1 MSIRRQLRALDARG
15 STLTLVGEVSVE
27 ALDHELRVHADPDRA
42 VREKAY
48 LKSELTHYGVSVPTL
63 HRLAKA
69 TGRHLDR
76 QSLLRLATG
85 LWDEPTSA
93 PVHERRYLAADLL
106 AHRVDLLEVGDIAVL
121 ERLLRQSR
129 TWALVDTLAPSV
141 VGPLDERLPGRLDA
155 TLDRWVEDDDFW
167 MRRAA
172 LLTHLIPLR
181 RQRGD
186 WPRFCRYADD
196 LLTDREFFVAKAI
209 GWVLR
214 DTARRRPNLVLD
226 WVEPR
231 VTRMQSVTFR
241 EVLKPFSAEVQ
252 QRLRDYRSHH

>member
-1 MSIRRQLRALDARG
+1 
-15 STLTLVGEVSVE
+15 
-27 ALDHELRVHADPDRA
+27 
-42 VREKAY
+42 
-48 LKSELTHYGVSVPTL
+48 
-63 HRLAKA
+63 
-69 TGRHLDR
+69 
-76 QSLLRLATG
+76 
-85 LWDEPTSA
+85 
-93 PVHERRYLAADLL
+93 
-106 AHRVDLLEVGDIAVL
+106 
-121 ERLLRQSR
+121 
-129 TWALVDTLAPSV
+129 V
-141 VGPLDERLPGRLDA
+141 VGPLDERLPRRLDP

-181 RQRGD
+181 HQRGD
-186 WPRFCRYADD
+186 WPRFCRYADE
-196 LLTDREFFVAKAI
+196 LLADREFFVAKAI

-231 VTRMQSVTFR
+231 GTRMQSVTFR

>member
-1 MSIRRQLRALDARG
+1 MD
-15 STLTLVGEVSVE
+15 EVSLE
-27 ALDHELRVHADPDRA
+27 ALDHELRLHADPDRA

-63 HRLAKA
+63 HRLAKTA
-69 TGRHLDR
+69 GRQLDR
-76 QSLLRLATG
+76 RSLLRLSAH
-85 LWDEPTSA
+85 LWDEPRSA

-106 AHRVDLLEVGDIAVL
+106 AHRVDLLDVGDIAVL
-121 ERLLRQSR
+121 ERMLRQSR

-141 VGPLDERLPGRLDA
+141 VGPLDERSRGRLDP
-155 TLDRWVEDDDFW
+155 TLARWVADDDFW

-186 WPRFCRYADD
+186 WHRFCGYADA
-196 LLTDREFFVAKAI
+196 LLPDREFFVAKAI

-214 DTARRRPNLVLD
+214 DTARRRPQLVLD
-226 WVEPR
+226 WAEPR
-231 VTRMQSVTFR
+231 VTSMQAVTFR
-241 EVLKPFSAEVQ
+241 EVLKPFPDDVQ
-252 QRLRDYRSHH
+252 QRLRNVRSPHH